1 MRYGLCTGTVS
12 AEFIEKRDVHVERIM
27 REEGVKEEDAIR
39 RWDCEFP
46 EQHQS
51 LIDPLQTL
59 FEGNEK
65 YTHHCFDTID
75 EELDN
80 CDYKQNSQKGV
91 HISSFI
97 YDRCEDGTIDHIVV
111 WEWANG
117 NRHKRLYIN
126 DEVSYIVLG
135 AVPAQ
140 QVIETAEIV
149 GYDHRHRPKYRF
161 PFKKV

>member
-1 MRYGLCTGTVS
+1 MRYGLCTGKPP
-12 AEFIEKRDVHVERIM
+12 ADWLEKRDNHVERVM
-27 REEGVKEEDAIR
+27 REEGASEEDAIR

-46 EQHQS
+46 EYHQS
-51 LIDPLQTL
+51 LIDPMQTL

-65 YTHHCFDTID
+65 YKHHCFDTID
-75 EELDN
+75 KKLGN
-80 CDYKQNSQKGV
+80 CDYKQYAQTGV

-97 YDRCEDGTIDHIVV
+97 YGCLKKGIIDHIIV

-126 DEVSYIVLG
+126 EDVSYVVLG

-140 QVIETAEIV
+140 QVIKTAKIV
-149 GYDHRHRPKYRF
+149 GYDDKGRPMYRF